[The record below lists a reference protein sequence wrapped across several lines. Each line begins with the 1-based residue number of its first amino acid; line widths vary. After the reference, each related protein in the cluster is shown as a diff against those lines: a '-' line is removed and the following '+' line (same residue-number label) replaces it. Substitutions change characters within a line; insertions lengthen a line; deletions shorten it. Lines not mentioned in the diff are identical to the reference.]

1 MATELPVGASD
12 ERSTVA
18 PPVLGPLGTP
28 LTLQML
34 PPPDTRRWV
43 VRRKAEVLAA
53 IRGGLLS
60 RAEACTRYRI
70 SDEEL
75 RESRV
80 LIAGGPRHNTP
91 YQQYLHHFEV
101 RAREY
106 ERSDGTM
113 GASYTTLVRPSGLDF
128 IARRTGR
135 IPRIEP

>member
-1 MATELPVGASD
+1 MATELPVGVSD
-12 ERSTVA
+12 EIAMVA

-75 RESRV
+75 RLWERAIAFAGVPGLRV
-80 LIAGGPRHNTP
+80 TRVQVYRPI
-91 YQQYLHHFEV
+91 FE
-101 RAREY
+101 
-106 ERSDGTM
+106 GK
-113 GASYTTLVRPSGLDF
+113 
-128 IARRTGR
+128 
-135 IPRIEP
+135 

>member
-1 MATELPVGASD
+1 MATELPVGVSD
-12 ERSTVA
+12 EIVMVA

-28 LTLQML
+28 LTLQTL

-75 RESRV
+75 RLWERAIAFAGVPGLRV
-80 LIAGGPRHNTP
+80 TRVQVYRPI
-91 YQQYLHHFEV
+91 FE
-101 RAREY
+101 
-106 ERSDGTM
+106 GK
-113 GASYTTLVRPSGLDF
+113 
-128 IARRTGR
+128 
-135 IPRIEP
+135 

>member
-1 MATELPVGASD
+1 MATELPVGALD

-75 RESRV
+75 RLWERAIAFAGMPGLRV
-80 LIAGGPRHNTP
+80 TRVQVYRPI
-91 YQQYLHHFEV
+91 FE
-101 RAREY
+101 
-106 ERSDGTM
+106 GK
-113 GASYTTLVRPSGLDF
+113 
-128 IARRTGR
+128 
-135 IPRIEP
+135 